1 MKKLLILLSFI
12 FVTNISS
19 TAQEIK
25 CFILEPPEQTLI
37 GIKKIAVMD
46 FYGSYGRVVS
56 DYLISTL
63 LEKGRGI
70 TTIKGGLFSKDKE
83 GKTYLNGAQT
93 NIFTIVERS
102 RLEQVLSEQSLGKT
116 GVIDETQAA
125 SLGKVLGVDAIII
138 GTVNPISDQTDTR
151 EEVQVYRNDQWIK
164 VMGDCVTN
172 KVSVETRMRI
182 INVNNGQII
191 GTKQSSYKNADKKC
205 ADELGQLAS
214 VEDLIKQCLQASV
227 YNDFVNYIAPRF
239 VLWEFDLKKIKVDQY
254 EDLSDKAIDAF
265 EAGNFDNAYLI
276 YASILKEDP
285 YNDVAHYN
293 AAVLN
298 EIVGNFQEAQDEY
311 QSALNIRQDE
321 DYTKALNH
329 CQATNAFN
337 NNLKALGVIITPHKF
352 SVSEEK
358 MKSTTAAKI
367 KLKGGSGDRITL
379 RLTPETSGA
388 VVVKVPG
395 GIELELVEKSGSWYK
410 VKTFDGKI
418 GFINK
423 DDID

>member
-1 MKKLLILLSFI
+1 MKKLLILLSVI
-12 FVTNISS
+12 LLTIPSI
-19 TAQEIK
+19 AQEIK

-46 FYGSYGRVVS
+46 FNGSYGRVVS
-56 DYLISTL
+56 DYLISAL

-83 GKTYLNGAQT
+83 GKTYQNGAET

-102 RLEQVLSEQSLGKT
+102 RLEQVLGEQSLGKS

-125 SLGKVLGVDAIII
+125 SLGKVLGVDAIIV
-138 GTVNPISDQTDTR
+138 GTVNPIADQTTTR
-151 EEVQVYRNDQWIK
+151 EEVSVYRNNNWIK
-164 VMGDCVTN
+164 VMGDCVTR
-172 KVSVETRMRI
+172 KVSAETRMRI

-191 GTKQSSYKNADKKC
+191 GTKESSYKNVDKKC

-214 VEDLIKQCLQASV
+214 VEDLIKQCLQTSV

-239 VLWEFDLKKIKVDQY
+239 VLWEYELKKIKVDLY

-265 EAGNFDNAYLI
+265 ESGNFDNAYLI

-293 AAVLN
+293 VAVLN

-311 QSALNIRQDE
+311 QAALNIRQDE
-321 DYTKALNH
+321 DYTKTLNH
-329 CQATNAFN
+329 CQTTNAFN

-352 SVSEEK
+352 SISEEK
-358 MKSTTAAKI
+358 MKSTTAKKI
-367 KLKGGSGDRITL
+367 KLRGGGSDRIAL
-379 RLTPETSGA
+379 RATAEITGA

-395 GIELELVEKSGSWYK
+395 GIELELIEQSGSWYK

-418 GFINK
+418 GFIHK

>member
-1 MKKLLILLSFI
+1 MKKIFLLLLFL
-12 FVTNISS
+12 S
-19 TAQEIK
+19 TIKIYSQEIK

-46 FYGSYGRVVS
+46 FNGSYGRVVS
-56 DYLISTL
+56 DYLISAL

-83 GKTYLNGAQT
+83 GKTYQNGAQT

-102 RLEQVLSEQSLGKT
+102 RLEQVLGEQSLGKS

-125 SLGKVLGVDAIII
+125 SLGKVLGVDAIIV
-138 GTVNPISDQTDTR
+138 GTVSPIADQTTTR
-151 EEVQVYRNDQWIK
+151 EEVSVYRNDQWIK
-164 VMGDCVTN
+164 TMGDCVTN

-191 GTKQSSYKNADKKC
+191 GTKESSYKNADKKC

-214 VEDLIKQCLQASV
+214 VEDLIKQCVQASV

-239 VLWEFDLKKIKVDQY
+239 VLWEFELKKIKVDQY

-265 EAGNFDNAYLI
+265 ESGNFDNAYVI
-276 YASILKEDP
+276 YASILKEDT

-293 AAVLN
+293 VAVIN